1 MQIKTPA
8 MQPDP
13 ETPAPN
19 DTPNT
24 PGVPTPLNPTTP
36 PVIGSPSVAD
46 LAAATPTH
54 AALEPLLTGLLS
66 LCLAFFLADGLVSLV
81 DDTCVLLLDLHALLA
96 VRVVVFILAALL
108 ALVVYALI
116 GLTPMVPKRLFLPLA
131 LFYLFA
137 QLATIPFYIYDYYHV
152 QWANWGMSL
161 LQVALALGLLAWAQ
175 GGFKPRWPLLPPSRL
190 GPRGFSWLNL
200 SLFVGLNLFVLL
212 PSTLASLWVCAGLA
226 VDHFSDSFMAL
237 RPGGF
242 TVQVRTYGRDDGKR
256 IKLVPMA
263 HIGEPEFYRAL
274 AQSFPTNA
282 LILMEGVTDSRDL
295 LTNKISYH
303 RAAAALGLAEQQRE
317 FKPRRERL
325 VRADVDVDVF
335 APSTIDLLNA
345 GMLIHT
351 RGLNAQTLSQ
361 LAQYSPPPHFEQRLV
376 EDLLRK
382 RNRRLL
388 DEIKKQLPHADLLIV
403 PWGVAHMPEIA
414 RAIQQDGFRLQESR
428 EYVAIRFGARDKT
441 TASPVGAQGNSQ

>member
-1 MQIKTPA
+1 M
-8 MQPDP
+8 
-13 ETPAPN
+13 
-19 DTPNT
+19 
-24 PGVPTPLNPTTP
+24 PGA
-36 PVIGSPSVAD
+36 SPKSSR
-46 LAAATPTH
+46 AT
-54 AALEPLLTGLLS
+54 LERLLSGVLS
-66 LCLAFFLADGLVSLV
+66 LCLVLFLADGLVSLA
-81 DDTCVLLLDLHALLA
+81 DDTCLLLFDLRPLLA
-96 VRVVVFILAALL
+96 VRVVVFLFAALL

-116 GLTPMVPKRLFLPLA
+116 GLTPMVPKRLFLPLT
-131 LFYLFA
+131 LCNVFA
-137 QLATIPFYIYDYYHV
+137 QLAIIPFYIYDFHHV
-152 QWANWGMSL
+152 QRADWGIAL
-161 LQVALALGLLAWAQ
+161 VQVALALGLLGWAQ
-175 GGFKPRWPLLPPSRL
+175 GGLKLRWPLVPPSRL
-190 GPRGFSWLNL
+190 GARGFSWLNL
-200 SLFVGLNLFVLL
+200 CLFVGLNLFVLL
-212 PSTLASLWVCAGLA
+212 PGILVYLWICAGRA

-242 TVQVRTYGRDDGKR
+242 TVQVRTYVRDDGKR

-263 HIGEPEFYRAL
+263 HIAEPEFYRAL

-282 LILMEGVTDSRDL
+282 LILMEGVTDNRDL

-325 VRADVDVDVF
+325 VRADVDVEVF

-361 LAQYSPPPHFEQRLV
+361 LAEYSPPPHFEERLI

-388 DEIKKQLPHADLLIV
+388 AEIKKQLPHADLLIV

-414 RAIQQDGFRLQESR
+414 HAIQQDGFRLKESR
-428 EYVAIRFGARDKT
+428 EYVAIRFGPRDKP
-441 TASPVGAQGNSQ
+441 TATSVGTQMNSQ

>member
-1 MQIKTPA
+1 

-13 ETPAPN
+13 EIPAPN
-19 DTPNT
+19 DTSSAPS
-24 PGVPTPLNPTTP
+24 PPIPITP
-36 PVIGSPSVAD
+36 PVIGS
-46 LAAATPTH
+46 ATPPVGGLSSAPPKPNR

-66 LCLAFFLADGLVSLV
+66 LCLALFLADGLVSLS
-81 DDTCVLLLDLHALLA
+81 DDTCLLLFDLRALLA
-96 VRVVVFILAALL
+96 VRLVVFILAALL
-108 ALVVYALI
+108 GLVVYALI
-116 GLTPMVPKRLFLPLA
+116 GLTPMVPKRLFLPLT
-131 LFYLFA
+131 LFNVFA
-137 QLATIPFYIYDYYHV
+137 QLAIIPFYIYDFHHV
-152 QWANWGMSL
+152 QRADWAISL
-161 LQVALALGLLAWAQ
+161 LQVALALGLLGWAQ
-175 GGFKPRWPLLPPSRL
+175 DGLKLRWPLVPPGRL
-190 GPRGFSWLNL
+190 GARGFSWLNL
-200 SLFVGLNLFVLL
+200 CVFLGLNFFVLL
-212 PSTLASLWVCAGLA
+212 PGILFYLWICAGRA

-242 TVQVRTYGRDDGKR
+242 TVQVRTYARDDGKR

-325 VRADVDVDVF
+325 VRADVDVEVF

-351 RGLNAQTLSQ
+351 RGLNAQTLAQ
-361 LAQYSPPPHFEQRLV
+361 LAQYSPPPHFEERLID
-376 EDLLRK
+376 DLLRK

-388 DEIKKQLPHADLLIV
+388 AEIKKQLPHADLLIV

-414 RAIQQDGFRLQESR
+414 HAIQEDGFKLKESR
-428 EYVAIRFGARDKT
+428 EYVAIRFGGRRGKAANED
-441 TASPVGAQGNSQ
+441 GG

>member
-1 MQIKTPA
+1 MP
-8 MQPDP
+8 PDP
-13 ETPAPN
+13 AIPAPN
-19 DTPNT
+19 DTNT
-24 PGVPTPLNPTTP
+24 PGASTPLTPTTP
-36 PVIGSPSVAD
+36 PVIGTPSVAG
-46 LAAATPTH
+46 LH
-54 AALEPLLTGLLS
+54 APPKSNRTALEPLLTGLLS
-66 LCLAFFLADGLVSLV
+66 LCLALFLADGLASLA

-96 VRVVVFILAALL
+96 VRVVVFLLAALL

-116 GLTPMVPKRLFLPLA
+116 GLTPMVPKRLFLPLT

-161 LQVALALGLLAWAQ
+161 LQVALALGLLAWAR
-175 GGFKPRWPLLPPSRL
+175 GGFKRRWPFVPPSCL
-190 GPRGFSWLNL
+190 GARGFTWPNL
-200 SLFVGLNLFVLL
+200 CLFVGLNLFVLL
-212 PSTLASLWVCAGLA
+212 PGILVYLWACASRA

-242 TVQVRTYGRDDGKR
+242 TVQVRTYARDDGKR

-282 LILMEGVTDSRDL
+282 LILMEGVTDNRDL
-295 LTNKISYH
+295 LTNRISYH
-303 RAAAALGLAEQQRE
+303 RAATALGLAEQQRE
-317 FKPRRERL
+317 FKPRRERI
-325 VRADVDVDVF
+325 VRADVDIEVF

-361 LAQYSPPPHFEQRLV
+361 LAQYSPPPHFEERLV
-376 EDLLRK
+376 DDLLRK

-388 DEIKKQLPHADLLIV
+388 AEIKKQLPHADLLIV

-414 RAIQQDGFRLQESR
+414 KAIQKDGFKLKESR
-428 EYVAIRFGARDKT
+428 EYVAIRFGGRRGKA
-441 TASPVGAQGNSQ
+441 ASEDGG